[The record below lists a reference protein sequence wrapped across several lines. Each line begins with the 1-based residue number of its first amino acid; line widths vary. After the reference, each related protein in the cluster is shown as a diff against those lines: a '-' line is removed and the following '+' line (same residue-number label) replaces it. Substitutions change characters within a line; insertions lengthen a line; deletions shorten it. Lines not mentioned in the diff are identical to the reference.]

1 MVGAIIGGALQLGS
15 TIYGAIKSSQANKKA
30 MELLQNQRNE
40 NKKWYEQRMAEDYT
54 QRADVQNVLR
64 KQKEMLAE
72 QYKRARATN
81 VVAGGTDEA
90 LVLQQREA
98 NETLGDTTANIA
110 AQSEAYKESVENQ
123 YRQREAELAQQEIGN
138 YQNQAQAI
146 SAAAGQVGS
155 AVSGLVSGI
164 SGAATKS
171 GSASAPETKGV
182 EYADTKGEILGGT
195 TTVDSYASQHA
206 KDALGSLP
214 AIKEPQKKNA

>member
-1 MVGAIIGGALQLGS
+1 MVGQIIGAGLQAGS
-15 TIYGAIKSSQANKKA
+15 AIYGAIKSSQANKKA

-110 AQSEAYKESVENQ
+110 AQSEAYKEGIENQ
-123 YRQREAELAQQEIGN
+123 YRQREAELAQQEIEH
-138 YQNQAQAI
+138 YQNKAQAI

-164 SGAATKS
+164 SGAVGTKAGGTADAQTGSAAPATK
-171 GSASAPETKGV
+171 G
-182 EYADTKGEILGGT
+182 GEVLGGT
-195 TTVDSYASQHA
+195 TTFDSYAAQDAAA
-206 KDALGSLP
+206 KL
-214 AIKEPQKKNA
+214 KNGNPGKINA

>member
-1 MVGAIIGGALQLGS
+1 
-15 TIYGAIKSSQANKKA
+15 
-30 MELLQNQRNE
+30 
-40 NKKWYEQRMAEDYT
+40 MAEDYT

-123 YRQREAELAQQEIGN
+123 YRQREAELAQQEIGH

-164 SGAATKS
+164 SGAVGTKAGGTADAQVAGSAAPATK
-171 GSASAPETKGV
+171 ASEP
-182 EYADTKGEILGGT
+182 LGGT
-195 TTVDSYASQHA
+195 TTFDSYAAQ
-206 KDALGSLP
+206 DAADKL
-214 AIKEPQKKNA
+214 KNGNPGKINA